1 MNEEQNFVETQFLN
15 AAATHL
21 HEYPGCTPFVAVPS
35 GHQLE
40 SIEAFQDNPNR
51 IRKALKVQTPESFI
65 LYFNKFCNDDSMVV
79 LNDDSQ
85 SVTGLLDYHGVAE
98 PSWCEHEV
106 KYACPKSREWDT
118 WTRYNKHKF
127 DQLAFAEFIEE
138 NIKDFAEP
146 SGGELLEIA
155 TKFSVIRTAVFNSGV
170 KLQSGE
176 FEFQFSEQN
185 NSKGTVTVPEKIAIG
200 IAPFHNGTKYRISA
214 RLRYRLRDGELKIW
228 FELIE
233 PEKVLEDAF
242 NEVKTVIRN
251 GIDKVMMIEAAA

>member
-1 MNEEQNFVETQFLN
+1 MSENNELETQFLN

-21 HEYPGCTPFVAVPS
+21 HQVDNSVPFVAVPR
-35 GHQLE
+35 GHALE
-40 SIEAFQDNPNR
+40 SIEQFLEQPTR
-51 IRKALKVQTPESFI
+51 IRKALKVLTPDSFI
-65 LYFNKFCNDDSMVV
+65 KYFNKFCDDDSLVV
-79 LNDDSQ
+79 LNDDNQ
-85 SVTGLLDYHGVAE
+85 SITGFLDYHAANA
-98 PSWCEHEV
+98 PSWCDHQV
-106 KYACPKSREWDT
+106 QYACPKSREWET
-118 WTRYNKHKF
+118 WNRFNKNKF
-127 DQLAFAEFIEE
+127 DQLGFAEFIEE

-200 IAPFHNGTKYRISA
+200 IAPFHNGTKYRIEA
-214 RLRYRLRDGELKIW
+214 RLRYRLREGELKIW
-228 FELIE
+228 YELIE

-251 GIDKVMMIEAAA
+251 GIDKVLMLDAAA

>member
-1 MNEEQNFVETQFLN
+1 MSEEQNFIETQFLN

-21 HEYPGCTPFVAVPS
+21 HEIKGGTSFIAVPH

-40 SIEAFQDNPNR
+40 SVEQFKNAPDR
-51 IRKALKVQTPESFI
+51 IRKSLKVLTPESFI
-65 LYFNKFCNDDSMVV
+65 QYFNKFCDDDSMVV
-79 LNDDSQ
+79 LNDDIQ
-85 SVTGLLDYHGVAE
+85 SVTGLLDYHAVSE
-98 PSWCEHEV
+98 PSWCEHQV

-118 WTRYNKHKF
+118 WTRFNKNKF

-155 TKFSVIRTAVFNSGV
+155 TKFSVIRTAVFNSCV

-200 IAPFHNGTKYRISA
+200 IAPFHNGTKYKISA
-214 RLRYRLRDGELKIW
+214 RLRYRLREGELKIW
-228 FELIE
+228 YELIE

-251 GIDKVMMIEAAA
+251 GIDKVLMIEAAA